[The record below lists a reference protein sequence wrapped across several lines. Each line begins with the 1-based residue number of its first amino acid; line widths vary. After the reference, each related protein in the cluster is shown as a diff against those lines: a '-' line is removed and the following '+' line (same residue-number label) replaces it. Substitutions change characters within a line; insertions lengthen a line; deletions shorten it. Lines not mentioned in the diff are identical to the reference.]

1 MSTTDNALA
10 IIDAKLGQ
18 TEERKFASM
27 FPSVFVDGPKVFAAE
42 KHYFCQLVSRSD
54 QLQKAVQESPAS
66 VATAILDLA
75 GMRLSLSPT
84 LGQAYLVPQ
93 RAKKDGPLE
102 VQVIPSYKGL
112 ETAILRD
119 KIATSIGTQ
128 LVYENDTFEYGTT
141 LDGPV
146 LNFRMAMGDRGKLI
160 GGFCLIR
167 LSNGDKHV
175 EWMTEKEL
183 MACEEAALNKAGG
196 KLPPSWRGG
205 FRAEMQ
211 KKCIV
216 RRAVKHIGLTN
227 MPEKVLESIDR
238 DVGVADVDMVDV
250 VPLIGDAEIRA
261 IREALPELESQE
273 QDQWLMRKAQ
283 AMGFDSIRDV
293 PADQTE
299 KIKHDLRLRMDNLM
313 AAKAKANKEPVG
325 GQGEA
330 PLPDSAQPAAFH
342 DSPLPKAAPNP
353 GDARRLRVKSK

>member
-1 MSTTDNALA
+1 MSATENALA

-18 TEERKFASM
+18 TEERKFSEM
-27 FPSVFVDGPKVFAAE
+27 FPSVFVNGPKLFAAE
-42 KHYFCQLVSRSD
+42 KHYFGQLVARND

-66 VATAILDLA
+66 VVTAILDLA

-93 RAKKDGPLE
+93 RARKDGPLE

-141 LDGPV
+141 LDGPI
-146 LNFRMAMGDRGKLI
+146 LNFRMAMGDRGKLV

-167 LSNGDKHV
+167 LANGDKHV

-216 RRAVKHIGLTN
+216 RRAIKHIGLTN

-238 DVGVADVDMVDV
+238 DSGIGDSQDVEYTQ
-250 VPLIGDAEIRA
+250 LIGDSEIRA
-261 IREALPELESQE
+261 IREVLPELEALE
-273 QDQWLMRKAQ
+273 QDQWMMRKAQ
-283 AMGFDSIRDV
+283 AMGFTSIRDV
-293 PADQTE
+293 PADQIE
-299 KIKHDLRLRMDNLM
+299 KIKEDLRVRMKNLM
-313 AAKAKANKEPVG
+313 TAKAKANHTPVG
-325 GQGEA
+325 GQGDA
-330 PLPDSAQPAAFH
+330 PAQDEPSPETPQPVDPGVARRRRAQP
-342 DSPLPKAAPNP
+342 K
-353 GDARRLRVKSK
+353 